1 MKGGPLLASILLAF
15 SRDVLGA
22 TKAFNLSCTVLFFTV
37 RAAQV
42 GATVDV
48 LLARTVTILAEIDV
62 IGRGM
67 TDSSTI
73 DATNG
78 ARFVLLSEVPA
89 STALCY
95 INFVEGNVSDNEVSE
110 EEDSV
115 VQDGVGIVTL
125 RVLELDKGG
134 SDLLVLHVRSD
145 PFGSLSVDEVLE
157 KIVFGEFTAE
167 LFISD

>member
-1 MKGGPLLASILLAF
+1 MKGGLLLASLLLAF
-15 SRDVLGA
+15 SGDVLGA
-22 TKAFNLSCTVLFFTV
+22 AKAFNLSCTVFFFTI

-62 IGRGM
+62 IGRGV
-67 TDSSTI
+67 TNSSTI

-95 INFVEGNVSDNEVSE
+95 IDFVKGDISNNEVTK
-110 EEDSV
+110 EED
-115 VQDGVGIVTL
+115 GIV
-125 RVLELDKGG
+125 
-134 SDLLVLHVRSD
+134 
-145 PFGSLSVDEVLE
+145 
-157 KIVFGEFTAE
+157 
-167 LFISD
+167 